1 MIRIRWDALGREA
14 RASLAR
20 AAEQMPDVRRT
31 PLAMMGRIF
40 EAHAMHAAVPGERGA
55 TSSAEFVARY
65 AYPKPDREEMV
76 GAGSGGLTIHMDAD
90 TARALIDRLRPA
102 GDEDEQGLG

>member
-1 MIRIRWDALGREA
+1 MVRKRWDDLGREA

-20 AAEQMPDVRRT
+20 AAEQLPDVRRT
-31 PLAMMGRIF
+31 PLAMMGHIF
-40 EAHAMHAAVPGERGA
+40 EAHALHATVPGERGA

-65 AYPKPDREEMV
+65 AYPKPEREDV
-76 GAGSGGLTIHMDAD
+76 SGAGAGGLTIHMDAD

-102 GDEDEQGLG
+102 GDGDE